1 MGWEIQWKNGSKDVV
16 DTNTLKRLAASGD
29 LTRDTP
35 VKSLS
40 RNKTVLAGDIP
51 YLFDLEP
58 QATPSMAEALEALPP
73 PVAYA
78 PIEPPAQPVM
88 QEPAWITNYAAK
100 SVPKRPRPGLFD
112 IRFQSFLTVDLVSLA
127 WQFALWFIGFACAL
141 QVVLVLRYIPL
152 SSDTVVKTV
161 QILVTVCV
169 SLVSGITAALV
180 IRVVLEAI
188 VVLFKIEEHLR
199 K

>member
-58 QATPSMAEALEALPP
+58 ETAPVGVLEALPP
-73 PVAYA
+73 PMTPA

-112 IRFQSFLTVDLVSLA
+112 VRFDSFVTVDLVSLI
-127 WQFALWFIGFACAL
+127 WQLALWFLAFSSLLQLYLVMRYIPMAEQWWIKAL
-141 QVVLVLRYIPL
+141 QVGFAVF
-152 SSDTVVKTV
+152 
-161 QILVTVCV
+161 VTISV
-169 SLVSGITAALV
+169 TACLGLAV
-180 IRVVLEAI
+180 RVVLEAI